1 LLIGLIIA
9 SLTINSFAQDSVPIA
24 KGTVAP
30 FSGILLSKPKAEQVR
45 IELIERD
52 QFKLFNETLL
62 QNSEL
67 QNKIINNQKDQVEI
81 LLKQN
86 DKLLKRNDSLNN
98 TERYLIFGLGVL
110 STGLAVYGAS
120 LLVGK

>member
-1 LLIGLIIA
+1 MLIGLIIA

-110 STGLAVYGAS
+110 SAGLAVYGAS

>member
-1 LLIGLIIA
+1 MLIGLIIA